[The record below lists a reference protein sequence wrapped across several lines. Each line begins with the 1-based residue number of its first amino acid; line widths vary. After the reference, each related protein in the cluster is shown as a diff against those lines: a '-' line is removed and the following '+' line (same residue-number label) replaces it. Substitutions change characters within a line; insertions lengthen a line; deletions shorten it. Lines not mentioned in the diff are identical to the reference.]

1 MRARRAK
8 LSDVSAIYGL
18 IAHYAG
24 QGLLLSRPEE
34 EIRRNIGHF
43 IVLLN
48 SGRFLGCLSLEKYSA
63 ALAEIRSIA
72 VNPEIRGCGIGAKL
86 LDFALQEARKRSIA
100 RVFAVTHAP
109 EFFERQ
115 GFTASPG
122 KMPMEKVERDC
133 RTCAKRRSCKLIAV
147 TATVLPERIALPV
160 LAESATPMSAA

>member
-8 LSDVSAIYGL
+8 LSDVSAIHGL

-24 QGLLLSRPEE
+24 QGLLLSRSEE

-43 IVLLN
+43 LVLLN

-63 ALAEIRSIA
+63 DLAEIRSVA
-72 VNPEIRGCGIGAKL
+72 VDPEVRGCGIGAKL
-86 LDFALQEARKRSIA
+86 LDFALQEARKRGIA

-115 GFTASPG
+115 GFTASPR
-122 KMPMEKVERDC
+122 KLMVEKVERDC
-133 RTCAKRRSCKLIAV
+133 RSCTKRHSCKLVAV
-147 TATVLPERIALPV
+147 TATVLPERVTLPV
-160 LAESATPMSAA
+160 LGESAAPMPAA